1 MKKELIFAQCFREIL
16 TETSLSASE
25 VARRLGMRSR
35 NHIFRILK
43 GETSRKLNRK
53 FLTDMEQTMPD
64 ALTQSQWSRLE
75 DALDMD
81 DVGEMEYRN
90 QRALMQLIQPSHE
103 PDKIAFVRYRENTEN
118 RADAAEGG
126 MEKQE
131 TLVQFLQRT
140 TQEAQQVT
148 VLMHGCCEQA
158 MIRQIQ
164 AGLAPLNERKALS
177 IVHYVAIGQEEA
189 VANIVG
195 IQPIADQSYY
205 RAYLVDPEQCGQ
217 ERIKLYRSGR
227 ILLFLTNGKGEQQC
241 QALFCVGAS
250 EFLAARLSEDSQWL
264 IRKLFDEN
272 ERYPLLHPQWELD
285 HTPED
290 FIGYTR
296 QYAAI
301 EYDTGVYCIKPDV
314 PFQLIPMDVIYPV
327 VKESFASW
335 QLPPEQTEKLI
346 QALREIHQGRLDNM
360 ENKRKPTYLLLNY
373 DQMRQ
378 FACTGHETDHF
389 FALRDFTVAE
399 RRRILCYIRDLAQ
412 RNPYFYLYFSS
423 QRLSSDLREITLYED
438 RALLTMEATT
448 DYNIGQNHTE
458 CHITQ
463 PIVLK
468 EYKKFYLDTVLRR
481 YAMSEVTSRRM
492 MDQLIEL
499 LDGQLAGEKAG
510 TET

>member
-16 TETSLSASE
+16 TEASLSASE
-25 VARRLGMRSR
+25 VARRMEMRSR

-53 FLTDMEQTMPD
+53 FLANMERAMPD

-75 DALDMD
+75 DALDID

-90 QRALMQLIQPSHE
+90 QRALMQLIQPARE
-103 PDKIAFVRYRENTEN
+103 PDKIAFVRYLENTEN
-118 RADAAEGG
+118 TGDAAEGG
-126 MEKQE
+126 MERQE

-148 VLMHGCCEQA
+148 VLMQGCCEQA

-164 AGLAPLNERKALS
+164 AGLAPLRDRKALS
-177 IVHYVAIGQEEA
+177 IVHYITIGQEEA

-205 RAYLVDPEQCGQ
+205 RAYLVDPDQCEK
-217 ERIKLYRSGR
+217 ERISLYRSGR
-227 ILLFLTNGKGEQQC
+227 MLLFLTNGKRERQC
-241 QALFCVGAS
+241 QALYCVGEG
-250 EFLAARLSEDSQWL
+250 EFLAARLSEESQWL
-264 IRKLFDEN
+264 SRKLFSEN
-272 ERYPLLHPQWELD
+272 ASYPLLHPQWELNN
-285 HTPED
+285 TPED

-327 VKESFASW
+327 VKESFVAW
-335 QLPPEQTEKLI
+335 QLPPEQMEKLI
-346 QALREIHQGRLDNM
+346 QALKEIHQGRLDNM

-373 DQMRQ
+373 DRMLQ
-378 FACTGHETDHF
+378 FVRTGHETDHF
-389 FALRDFTVAE
+389 FALRDFNVAE

-412 RNPYFYLYFSS
+412 RNPYFYIYFSS

-438 RALLTMEATT
+438 RALLTMEAMT
-448 DYNIGQNHTE
+448 DYNISQNHTE
-458 CHITQ
+458 SHITQ

-468 EYKKFYLDTVLRR
+468 EYKKFYLNTVLRR
-481 YAMSEVTSRRM
+481 YAKSEVVSRRM
-492 MDQLIEL
+492 MNQLIEL
-499 LDGQLAGEKAG
+499 LDGQLVEEKAG
-510 TET
+510 TAE